1 MYRRNEF
8 LVVKEIG
15 NYGRPYEKEEDYFL
29 SGKELERKY
38 PEYTAF
44 LQPGVVA
51 VVVNLTTN
59 KIVRKVYNRPIPLPV
74 LS

>member
-1 MYRRNEF
+1 MYRNEI
-8 LVVKEIG
+8 LVLKESG
-15 NYGRPYEKEEDYFL
+15 NYEKPYENGDDFFL
-29 SGKELERKY
+29 SGKELEKKY

-59 KIVRKVYNRPIPLPV
+59 KIVRKVYNRPIPSPI